1 MKKWAWIKEKDTEDV
16 AAQGLSANWV
26 GLAGWEVAVANS
38 VNLSQSAGY
47 SSPPVRSGRVETI
60 RVEAIVRRSFYFAA
74 LGLLAAS
81 GCFSA
86 SYDAEYAKSI
96 DRYRQE
102 SEFQQLN
109 KEPQKVP
116 GDRLLLRSGTSFIKQ
131 DDTGNE
137 PWSKPPI
144 LKDFPGF
151 SVAYLSPHD
160 IAGVDSPAVLSVYGL
175 TDNDGSLEAIKKMIL
190 DPIRQEPQFAG
201 ADWAT
206 TEVKTGDVTRTWSV
220 LTLVGEQPF
229 FKKVAGIDEVK
240 PADGETQVW
249 VSSDPDTKFSAVLVW
264 RVPKEWTKQGPLAT
278 LAPLV
283 ARTVEFK
290 APPVEAPPAANPPE
304 AVPAAP

>member
-1 MKKWAWIKEKDTEDV
+1 M
-16 AAQGLSANWV
+16 
-26 GLAGWEVAVANS
+26 
-38 VNLSQSAGY
+38 
-47 SSPPVRSGRVETI
+47 
-60 RVEAIVRRSFYFAA
+60 RRSFYFAA

-102 SEFQQLN
+102 SQLN
-109 KEPQKVP
+109 EVQHNLA
-116 GDRLLLRSGTSFIKQ
+116 GGRLLLNAPRSFTEQ
-131 DDTGNE
+131 DETRDKG
-137 PWSKPPI
+137 WSKPPI

-151 SVAYLSPHD
+151 FIAYMSPHD
-160 IAGVDSPAVLSVYGL
+160 ISGVKSSAVLIVYGL
-175 TDNDGSLEAIKKMIL
+175 TEKDGSLDEIKQRIR
-190 DPIRQEPQFAG
+190 DPIQKEPQFAG

-220 LTLVGEQPF
+220 LTLVGEQQF
-229 FKKVAGIDEVK
+229 YKDVAGVDEEK
-240 PADGETQVW
+240 RADGETQVW
-249 VSSDPDTKFSAVLVW
+249 VSSDPDTKFSAILVW

-304 AVPAAP
+304 AVPAGP

>member
-1 MKKWAWIKEKDTEDV
+1 M
-16 AAQGLSANWV
+16 
-26 GLAGWEVAVANS
+26 
-38 VNLSQSAGY
+38 
-47 SSPPVRSGRVETI
+47 ETI

-137 PWSKPPI
+137 LWSKPPI

-175 TDNDGSLEAIKKMIL
+175 TDKDGSLEAIKKTIL

-206 TEVKTGDVTRTWSV
+206 TDVKTGDVTRTWSV

-229 FKKVAGIDEVK
+229 FKKVAGIEEVK

-249 VSSDPDTKFSAVLVW
+249 VLPDPDTRFSAMLVW

-290 APPVEAPPAANPPE
+290 APPVEAPPAANPPD
-304 AVPAAP
+304 AVPATP